1 MKKLVCGALVCALFV
16 CALWCAIF
24 NTVSKSNTATV
35 YAEEVSEEVPTEI
48 TDEELKDAAAETI
61 AKINEYMGTANGYFA
76 NTILPL
82 IISASGSLIMGL
94 AVIIPAIKKNNKY
107 KQLQGLYT
115 RLIKEN
121 ENLQTLLTSTD
132 VTKIKDAMTELL
144 GEKITE
150 AMSKLKIGT
159 EDFAEIKLALETLGA
174 KLDAVKNGAANAW
187 AGCPEAIAALTE
199 APDKAAMVALS
210 VINQKLKQIIRE
222 KYGADG
228 EKLICE
234 AESLSV

>member
-1 MKKLVCGALVCALFV
+1 
-16 CALWCAIF
+16 
-24 NTVSKSNTATV
+24 
-35 YAEEVSEEVPTEI
+35 
-48 TDEELKDAAAETI
+48 
-61 AKINEYMGTANGYFA
+61 
-76 NTILPL
+76 
-82 IISASGSLIMGL
+82 MGL